1 MKTNTQSLPL
11 LLQVS
16 ADPSHAS
23 GDVVFVHGLDG
34 DCRTTWQPPDRPDLF
49 WPAMLG
55 VDLPNVAT
63 WSLGYEVSSS
73 AWRGR
78 TMPLVDRATNIL
90 SLMEARQLGKRPI
103 IFICHSLGGLLVK
116 QMLRNASSYSNPE
129 WRNIAAQT
137 VGIVFLSTPHSGSNL
152 ANLLQYV
159 KVLFPSVSIAELQDN
174 GASLRDLN
182 LWFRNA
188 VDGFL
193 RLKILVFYEKR
204 STHGL
209 LVVDD
214 SSADPGI
221 AAVIPV
227 PLDDD
232 HISICKPTSTSA
244 MLYVRVRDFV
254 ASSVASNNL
263 AAAGR
268 TPQERDQ
275 FQRDKLR
282 LQKYNIVFDRPVF
295 QTPCVFEGAL
305 YWVDEAL
312 CDVSAAMGTGVIRS
326 RDGKLLKDI
335 APISEFEGDETR
347 TELAVLRNTITDVRA
362 SLAELNVYMEREQ
375 ELRVPKRSSPK
386 KSKRNSLK
394 PLFSHMEFELLRLS
408 RSGSSREFI
417 RGAFRLMDQVD
428 SGRNGMIKI
437 LNGIFQKYGIRL
449 IPLIALSTEQL
460 RLSAKGIEEY
470 DWERHYLRTHDR
482 LLPLLAGA
490 D

>member
-1 MKTNTQSLPL
+1 
-11 LLQVS
+11 
-16 ADPSHAS
+16 
-23 GDVVFVHGLDG
+23 
-34 DCRTTWQPPDRPDLF
+34 
-49 WPAMLG
+49 
-55 VDLPNVAT
+55 
-63 WSLGYEVSSS
+63 
-73 AWRGR
+73 
-78 TMPLVDRATNIL
+78 
-90 SLMEARQLGKRPI
+90 
-103 IFICHSLGGLLVK
+103 
-116 QMLRNASSYSNPE
+116 
-129 WRNIAAQT
+129 
-137 VGIVFLSTPHSGSNL
+137 
-152 ANLLQYV
+152 LLQYV

-193 RLKILVFYEKR
+193 RLKILVFYEKK

-221 AAVIPV
+221 TAVIPV

-254 ASSVASNNL
+254 ASTVASTGL
-263 AAAGR
+263 AAVGR

-305 YWVDEAL
+305 YWIDEAL
-312 CDVSAAMGTGVIRS
+312 CDVSAAMGTGVVRS

-335 APISEFEGDETR
+335 APMSEFEGDETR

-375 ELRVPKRSSPK
+375 KLRGPKRSLPK

-394 PLFSHMEFELLRLS
+394 PLFSHMEFELQTLL

-437 LNGIFQKYGIRL
+437 LNGLFQKYGIRL